1 MSVPQIFEVV
11 VGLVVVYYILGA
23 IVSTVT
29 QIVTESLE
37 TRGAALEQYL
47 LKIAGDKT
55 VDLTNLP
62 QIKALRPIRYANWWN
77 VFGAGVEEKKIEK
90 IPADTLVSAFF
101 DITGLTAQQSMSPQD
116 LTTTVSKLPESE
128 GKHAL
133 LGWIEQGV
141 TNIVDLRART
151 NDYITG
157 TLNQASLTFRA
168 RARSFVI
175 IFSLGITLLFGTD
188 SIQLAKDL
196 WADAGLRAIA
206 AQQAATITSQQP
218 STDLTTLLNQLG
230 SMSFRLGWWESQ
242 SLPAPKN
249 PIDWLNFIFLKFV
262 GLLITAVAV
271 SQGSS
276 FWYDVLKKITGSPFS
291 GGGGGASSTDTSGGP
306 AG

>member
-1 MSVPQIFEVV
+1 MSLPPIFEVI

-23 IVSTVT
+23 VVSTVT

-37 TRGAALEQYL
+37 TRGAALEKYL
-47 LKIAGDKT
+47 LQMAGDKT

-77 VFGAGVEEKKIEK
+77 VLGAGVEEKRVEK

-101 DITGLTAQQSMSPQD
+101 DIAGLTAQQNMSTAD
-116 LTTTVSKLPESE
+116 LHTTVSKLPESE

-151 NDYITG
+151 NDYVTG
-157 TLNQASLTFRA
+157 TLNQASLLFKA

-175 IFSLGITLLFGTD
+175 IFSLLITLAFGTD

-196 WADAGLRAIA
+196 WNDASLRAIA
-206 AQQAATITSQQP
+206 AQQAASITSQTP
-218 STDLTTLLNQLG
+218 TTDITALVNQLG
-230 SMSFRLGWWESQ
+230 ALSFKIGWWQTSTQ
-242 SLPAPKN
+242 AAPKN
-249 PIDWLNFIFLKFV
+249 PLDWLSFSFFKLV

-276 FWYDVLKKITGSPFS
+276 FWYDVLKKMTGAPSS
-291 GGGGGASSTDTSGGP
+291 GGGGSSDGGNGP

>member
-1 MSVPQIFEVV
+1 MSVPQLFEVV

-23 IVSTVT
+23 VVSTVT

-77 VFGAGVEEKKIEK
+77 VLGAGTEEKKVEK

-101 DITGLTAQQSMSPQD
+101 DVTGLTAQQNMNVEGITS
-116 LTTTVSKLPESE
+116 TISKLPDSE
-128 GKHAL
+128 GKQAL
-133 LGWIEQGV
+133 LGWIQQGV
-141 TNIVDLRART
+141 TNINDLRTRT
-151 NDYITG
+151 NDYVTG
-157 TLNQASLTFRA
+157 TLNQASLTFKA

-175 IFSLGITLLFGTD
+175 IFSLGITLLFGVD

-206 AQQAATITSQQP
+206 ASQASAITSQAGP
-218 STDLTTLLNQLG
+218 STDITALLNQLG
-230 SMSFRLGWWESQ
+230 TLSFRVGWWQ
-242 SLPAPKN
+242 AQTLPAPKN
-249 PIDWLNFIFLKFV
+249 PFDWVNFIFLKFL

-276 FWYDVLKKITGSPFS
+276 FWYDLLKKITGAPSSAS
-291 GGGGGASSTDTSGGP
+291 GDGSGDGSGGP

>member
-1 MSVPQIFEVV
+1 MSVPQLFEVV
-11 VGLVVVYYILGA
+11 VGLVVVYYTLGA

-37 TRGAALEQYL
+37 SRGAALEQYL

-77 VFGAGVEEKKIEK
+77 VFGAGVEEKKVEK

-101 DITGLTAQQSMSPQD
+101 DITGLTAQQNMSVED
-116 LTTTVSKLPESE
+116 LTSTISKLPESE
-128 GKHAL
+128 GKTAL
-133 LGWIEQGV
+133 IGWITQGV
-141 TNIVDLRART
+141 TNINDLRTRT

-157 TLNQASLTFRA
+157 TLNQASLLFKA

-206 AQQAATITSQQP
+206 AQQAASITSQQP
-218 STDLTTLLNQLG
+218 STDITVLLNQLG
-230 SMSFRLGWWESQ
+230 SMSFRIGWWQSQ
-242 SLPAPKN
+242 TLALPTN
-249 PIDWLNFIFLKFV
+249 PFDWLNFIFLKFL

-276 FWYDVLKKITGSPFS
+276 FWYDILKKITGAPSAPA
-291 GGGGGASSTDTSGGP
+291 GSSSETTSGP